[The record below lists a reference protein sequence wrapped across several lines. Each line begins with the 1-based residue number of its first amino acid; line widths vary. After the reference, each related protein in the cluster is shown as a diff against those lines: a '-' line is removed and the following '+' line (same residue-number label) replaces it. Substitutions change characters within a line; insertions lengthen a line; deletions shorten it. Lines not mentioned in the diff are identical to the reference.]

1 MLSLRQV
8 RYFIAVADA
17 EKVSAAATQLG
28 ISQSAVTLAIKDL
41 EATLGVTLFT
51 RRSGGVSLTQ
61 EGQNFRAHA
70 ENIEFVVD
78 DAVASMQ
85 RKLPDL
91 SGRVRLGVTYTAS
104 GYALFPLLSRFR
116 RRNPSIAFDLVE
128 ASREELEN
136 MLAREEIDI
145 AFMLV
150 SNLSSPDRFHSKI
163 LKKSP
168 RRLWLANTHPLI
180 KKETVSMAEF
190 AAEPYVFFKVD
201 EADKASRRFWHDV
214 GYEPNVIFE
223 TGSLEAVRSMV
234 ATGHAV
240 TILSDLV
247 YRPWSLDGGR
257 VERRPISDNLPSM
270 DVGIAWRHGYR
281 FSAAESRFREFL
293 IAAIDE

>member
-8 RYFIAVADA
+8 RYFIAVADT
-17 EKVSAAATQLG
+17 EKVSAAAALLG

-78 DAVASMQ
+78 DAIASMQ
-85 RKLPDL
+85 QKLPDL
-91 SGRVRLGVTYTAS
+91 QGRIRLGVTYTAS

-116 RRNPSIAFDLVE
+116 RRNPSIEFDLVE
-128 ASREELEN
+128 ASREDLEN
-136 MLAREEIDI
+136 MLEREEIDI

-163 LKKSP
+163 LKKSS
-168 RRLWLANTHPLI
+168 RRLWLSNTHPLI
-180 KKETVSMAEF
+180 KRETVSMAEI
-190 AAEPYVFFKVD
+190 AAEPYVFFQVD
-201 EADKASRRFWHDV
+201 ESHKASRRFWQDA
-214 GYEPNVIFE
+214 GYEPNVVFQ

-234 ATGHAV
+234 ATGQAV
-240 TILSDLV
+240 TILSTLSIV
-247 YRPWSLDGGR
+247 PGR
-257 VERRPISDNLPSM
+257 WTAAGS
-270 DVGIAWRHGYR
+270 
-281 FSAAESRFREFL
+281 SAA
-293 IAAIDE
+293 D